1 MEYKP
6 LFYSISPIK
15 LIIEEREQFNAL
27 SELEKYSN
35 IAVPEIYL
43 GNSTGALNET
53 LKIFLKNNKNYNG
66 PLVIAVNGHSIES
79 GNVYSGKFIDHE
91 FKEQFIFDPV
101 KLWSGYLYL
110 DGLEK
115 LLKEYWNGKKV
126 YIVFVHCTGDSIL
139 FLENLNKQ
147 FQKECPTQPIPSNVS
162 FVALNGSIEND
173 LSRQVQLCKWLNLKF
188 KNSQKSIIEP
198 IQSPTIAT
206 KLQISNNPQYSS
218 LFKNEID
225 YQNNIIHSCSELTNN
240 QINSYNF

>member
-1 MEYKP
+1 MDRKP

-27 SELEKYSN
+27 SEIEKYSN

-53 LKIFLKNNKNYNG
+53 LKIFLKNNKNYDG
-66 PLVIAVNGHSIES
+66 PLIISINSHSIDS
-79 GNVYSGKFIDHE
+79 GKVYTGKFIDHE
-91 FKEQFIFDPV
+91 FKEQFVFDPI

-115 LLKEYWNGKKV
+115 LIKEYWKGKPV
-126 YIVFVHCTGDSIL
+126 YIVYVHCTGNSKL
-139 FLENLNKQ
+139 FLENLKNEIK
-147 FQKECPTQPIPSNVS
+147 KECPTQPIPSNVS
-162 FVALNGSIEND
+162 FVALEGSIEND
-173 LSRQVQLCKWLNLKF
+173 VSRQVQLCKWINSKF
-188 KNSQKSIIEP
+188 KNAQKSIIEP

-218 LFKNEID
+218 IFRNEMD
-225 YQNNIIHSCSELTNN
+225 LQNNKTHSCSELTNE
-240 QINSYNF
+240 QINSYTF